1 MEPDLGLAGLR
12 AVVTGSTRG
21 LGAAVARDLVSRGA
35 RVVLNGTDSELC
47 GSLAAE
53 LGAVAV
59 VGSVAEEQVAD
70 TLIATCVEAFG
81 GIDLL
86 VNNAGITRDG
96 MLVKATVDQFD
107 AVVAVNLRGTWLASR
122 AAARAMRGS
131 GGLIVNVV
139 SGTALFGNVGQSV
152 YAAAKGGVLSMTRT
166 LALELQRSAIRV
178 NAIAPVVRTEM
189 VAPLL
194 ALEPGLGDSF
204 GEPEAVAPVVALL
217 ASPAASELTGIVLGF
232 DGSVLT
238 SWSHPAAEESVA
250 VAAPG
255 DLEALTAALGQ
266 LPRLTP
272 NPDQFGLSVL
282 RALGAEPL
290 RG

>member
-1 MEPDLGLAGLR
+1 VAGGLAGLR

-35 RVVLNGTDSELC
+35 RVVLNGTDSERC
-47 GSLAAE
+47 SSLAAE

-70 TLIATCVEAFG
+70 ALISTCVEAFG

-86 VNNAGITRDG
+86 VNNAGITQDG

-122 AAARAMRGS
+122 AAARAMRGQ

-166 LALELQRSAIRV
+166 LALELKRSAIRV

-194 ALEPGLGDSF
+194 ALDPTLTDSF
-204 GEPEAVAPVVALL
+204 GEADAVAPLVALL
-217 ASPAASELTGIVLGF
+217 ASPAASELTGVVLGF
-232 DGSVLT
+232 DGRRLT
-238 SWSHPAAEESVA
+238 AWSHPEAQASVE
-250 VAAPG
+250 VTPPG
-255 DLEALTAALGQ
+255 DLDAMAAALVQ

-290 RG
+290 PG

>member
-1 MEPDLGLAGLR
+1 MDGALAGLR

-21 LGAAVARDLVSRGA
+21 LGAAVARDLASRGA
-35 RVVLNGTDSELC
+35 RVVINGTDAERC
-47 GSLAAE
+47 GALAAE

-70 TLIATCVEAFG
+70 ALIATCVEAFG

-86 VNNAGITRDG
+86 VNNAGITQDG

-107 AVVAVNLRGTWLASR
+107 AVVAVNLRGTWLMSR
-122 AAARAMRGS
+122 AAARAMRG
-131 GGLIVNVV
+131 GGGGGIVNVV

-166 LALELQRSAIRV
+166 LALELGRSAIRV
-178 NAIAPVVRTEM
+178 NAIAPVVHTEM

-194 ALEPGLGDSF
+194 ALEPGLADSF
-204 GEPEAVAPVVALL
+204 GEPEVVAPVVALL
-217 ASPAASELTGIVLGF
+217 ASPAASELTGVVLGF
-232 DGSVLT
+232 DGKRLT
-238 SWSHPAAEESVA
+238 AWSHPEAQESVE
-250 VAAPG
+250 VALPG
-255 DLEALTAALGQ
+255 DLDAMAAALAR
-266 LPRLTP
+266 LPRLVP

>member
-1 MEPDLGLAGLR
+1 
-12 AVVTGSTRG
+12 
-21 LGAAVARDLVSRGA
+21 
-35 RVVLNGTDSELC
+35 LNGTDSERC

-59 VGSVAEEQVAD
+59 VGSVAEEPVAD
-70 TLIATCVEAFG
+70 ALIATCVEAFG

-86 VNNAGITRDG
+86 VNNAGITQDG

-107 AVVAVNLRGTWLASR
+107 AVVAVNLRGTWLMSR
-122 AAARAMRGS
+122 AAARAMRGG

-166 LALELQRSAIRV
+166 LALELRRSAIRV
-178 NAIAPVVRTEM
+178 NAIAPVVHTEM

-217 ASPAASELTGIVLGF
+217 ASPAASELTGVVLGF
-232 DGSVLT
+232 DGKRLT
-238 SWSHPAAEESVA
+238 AWSHPDAQESVE
-250 VAAPG
+250 VASPG
-255 DLEALTAALGQ
+255 DLDAMAAALAR
-266 LPRLTP
+266 LPRLIP

-282 RALGAEPL
+282 RALGADPL
-290 RG
+290 PG